1 MNASDIIISERDRQL
16 PFLTAFEA
24 PFAYDGH
31 PLVPLTSEAGQR
43 RVNT

>member
-1 MNASDIIISERDRQL
+1 MNASDLIISEKDGRL
-16 PFLTAFEA
+16 PYLTAFES

-43 RVNT
+43 RVNA